1 MEKDNSHDTIHIPL
15 GMPGLM
21 SFRMRLIT
29 AFVVL
34 IVCSASATI
43 LIGNTVFGDKVD
55 ELAESKA
62 AVDLKVAE
70 QIFSARL
77 EKLRLLTMAVSG
89 ESNFDDPSMCR
100 LFLEEIPAG
109 TSAFYGDDDSM
120 VCIFGG
126 RGKSGERD
134 DIEYLCGILHANG
147 TSRASGD
154 RSGIPGNEPRSYAVG
169 EDVASAASMK
179 LVSSV
184 QIAGTPLSDI
194 MERSRETGTT
204 EASVVVFERSDLR
217 TLGCGNPLEREL
229 FMLSASPLSGGRVFI
244 AGYSLNGNNGIVSYI
259 RDEASLD
266 KEAGYASTIFLGET
280 RISTT
285 LGDGFIGTGVDPEV
299 AETVLKNGTPYVGI
313 ADVAGESYYSAYSP
327 LRDYSG
333 HVVGMLGIGTPESV
347 HSDVR
352 HRTNTLFSSLI
363 GGGMIFGFI
372 MAYIFSSLLMKP
384 VLVLTEGVER
394 VAEGDL
400 NYKVRIKTRDELGRL
415 ARSFNT
421 MVRGIKERDMKL
433 REMTEKQ
440 LSRVEKQVSIGRLA
454 AGVAHEINNPL
465 TAILTLSHLT
475 LKHLKEEDPRRDD
488 LIMIAEETDRCR
500 NIVRG
505 LLDFARESQLQK
517 EVVDINKLLSDT
529 LTLTSK
535 YDAMEDIELDLRLFR
550 DPLYAAVDTQQ
561 MQQVFSN
568 ILLNAAEAVE
578 GGEGNI
584 TITTDEDSSGG
595 FVSIVF
601 RDNGKGISRENL
613 ETVFEPFYTSKEKGT
628 GLGLSVSLGIA
639 RRHNGTIEIES
650 EPGRGTKVTVI
661 IPRFDEDA

>member
-1 MEKDNSHDTIHIPL
+1 MKKNNTNDTIHIPL
-15 GMPGLM
+15 GIPGLM

-34 IVCSASATI
+34 IVSSASATI
-43 LIGNTVFGDKVD
+43 LIGNTVFGDKVG
-55 ELAESKA
+55 ELAESMA

-77 EKLRLLTMAVSG
+77 EKLRLLTMTVSG
-89 ESNFDDPSMCR
+89 EGDFDNPSLCR
-100 LFLEEIPAG
+100 LFFEEVPVG
-109 TSAFYGDDDSM
+109 TSVFFGDDDSM

-126 RGKSGERD
+126 KGQEGKRRD
-134 DIEYLCGILHANG
+134 SDYLCGILHANG
-147 TSRASGD
+147 RSRAGAGPPETPMS
-154 RSGIPGNEPRSYAVG
+154 EPRSGARG
-169 EDVASAASMK
+169 TDVSPNASMK
-179 LVSSV
+179 RITAA
-184 QIAGTPLSDI
+184 QIAGTPLGGI
-194 MERSRETGTT
+194 MERCREGFTT
-204 EASVVVFERSDLR
+204 EASVVVFERSDLEA
-217 TLGCGNPLEREL
+217 LGCGNTLEREL
-229 FMLSASPLSGGRVFI
+229 FMLSASPLPEGRIFI

-259 RDEASLD
+259 RDEAFPD
-266 KEAGYASTIFLGET
+266 VDAGYAATIFLGET

-285 LGDGFIGTGVDPEV
+285 LGDDLIGTAVDSKV
-299 AETVLKNGTPYVGI
+299 VDAVLINGTPYVGVASI
-313 ADVAGESYYSAYSP
+313 AGERYYSAYSP
-327 LRDYSG
+327 LRDFSG
-333 HVVGMLGIGTPESV
+333 RVVGMLGIGTPERV

-352 HRTNTLFSSLI
+352 RRTNTLFTSLI

-384 VLVLTEGVER
+384 VSVLTEGVER
-394 VAEGDL
+394 VAEGEL

-433 REMTEKQ
+433 REITERQ

-465 TAILTLSHLT
+465 TAVLTLSRLM
-475 LKHLKEEDPRRDD
+475 LKHLKEDDPRRED
-488 LIMIAEETDRCR
+488 LKMIVEESGRCR
-500 NIVRG
+500 SIVRG
-505 LLDFARESQLQK
+505 LLDFARESQPQK
-517 EVVDINKLLSDT
+517 EVVDINKVLGDT
-529 LTLTSK
+529 LTLTSR
-535 YDAMEDIELDLRLFR
+535 YDAMEDIEVDLRLYGE
-550 DPLYAAVDTQQ
+550 PLYAAVDTQQ
-561 MQQVFSN
+561 VQQVFSN

-578 GGEGNI
+578 GEGGKI

-595 FVSIVF
+595 FVSIAF
-601 RDNGKGISRENL
+601 RDNGKGISKDDL

-650 EPGRGTKVTVI
+650 EPGEGTTVTVI
-661 IPRFDEDA
+661 IPRSEDLG

>member
-1 MEKDNSHDTIHIPL
+1 METDNTHDTIHIPL
-15 GMPGLM
+15 GMPGLK

-43 LIGNTVFGDKVD
+43 LIGNIVFGDKVG

-89 ESNFDDPSMCR
+89 ESSFDSPSMCR
-100 LFLEEIPAG
+100 LFLEEVPAG
-109 TSAFYGDDDSM
+109 TSAFFGDDDSM

-126 RGKSGERD
+126 KGESGERG
-134 DIEYLCGILHANG
+134 DIDYLCGILHANG
-147 TSRASGD
+147 LSRDGAGLP
-154 RSGIPGNEPRSYAVG
+154 GMTGNEPRSGARG
-169 EDVASAASMK
+169 AKVALDASMK
-179 LVSSV
+179 RVSGA
-184 QIAGTPLSDI
+184 QLAGTPLSGI
-194 MERSRETGTT
+194 IKRSRESGTT

-217 TLGCGNPLEREL
+217 VLGCEDPLEREL
-229 FMLSASPLSGGRVFI
+229 FMLSASSLSEGRIFI
-244 AGYSLNGNNGIVSYI
+244 AGYSLNGNSGIVSYI
-259 RDEASLD
+259 RDEAFPD
-266 KEAGYASTIFLGET
+266 EDAGYAATIFLGET

-285 LGDGFIGTGVDPEV
+285 LGDNLIGTAADPEV
-299 AETVLKNGTPYVGI
+299 VDAVLKNGTPYVGI
-313 ADVAGESYYSAYSP
+313 AHIAGENYYSAYSP
-327 LRDYSG
+327 LRDFSG
-333 HVVGMLGIGTPESV
+333 RVVGMLGIGTPERV

-352 HRTNTLFSSLI
+352 RRTNTLFSSLI

-372 MAYIFSSLLMKP
+372 MAYLFSSLLMKP

-465 TAILTLSHLT
+465 TAVLTLSRLM
-475 LKHLKEEDPRRDD
+475 LKHLSEDDPRRDD
-488 LIMIAEETDRCR
+488 LKMIAEETGRCR
-500 NIVRG
+500 SIVRG
-505 LLDFARESQLQK
+505 LLDFAKESQPQK
-517 EVVDINKLLSDT
+517 EVVDINKVLGDT
-529 LTLTSK
+529 LALTSR

-550 DPLYAAVDTQQ
+550 DPLYAAVDTRQ

-578 GGEGNI
+578 GEGGRI

-595 FVSIVF
+595 FVSIAF
-601 RDNGKGISRENL
+601 RDNGKGISREDL

-639 RRHNGTIEIES
+639 RRHNGTIEIAS
-650 EPGRGTKVTVI
+650 EPGEGTTVTVI
-661 IPRFDEDA
+661 IPRFDDNG